1 MSEELNKPVN
11 IGGLKVMVTPS
22 AEDIERMASVAG
34 ELCEHLKAA
43 GGLIEELSGIEV
55 AIEITPIGP

>member
-1 MSEELNKPVN
+1 MTEERDKPVN

-22 AEDIERMASVAG
+22 SEDIERMASVAG

-43 GGLIEELSGIEV
+43 GELIEELSGIEV
-55 AIEITPIGP
+55 AIEVTPIGP